1 MTKET
6 FKETLETF
14 KVTQQPPAGYKK
26 INNGK
31 KVADNI
37 YGRAFQTIF
46 HYLSSSFKEGNGEI
60 MEFGTCLGYSSAL
73 IARFMSQLGMTQKR
87 LYLFDSFTGLPDIE
101 NPIDLTHY
109 EVSKRTWHEGAMDPT
124 MEVIYANKKLLISA
138 TDLFGQSIENIIFRE
153 LIEMISPTQLSIVK
167 GYYEDT
173 IDKYFSDIQK
183 DAKLIFAN
191 IDCDLYSSSKFV
203 LDKLIE
209 YDLVQDGCVFAFDD
223 YNASRANTNMGQRRA
238 IYEINNSQ
246 NRWEFEPWFSYGPQ
260 GKVFFLHDNHVGI
273 SR

>member
-6 FKETLETF
+6 KETF
-14 KVTQQPPAGYKK
+14 KVTQQPPAGYKAF
-26 INNGK
+26 NDGK
-31 KVADNI
+31 RVADNI
-37 YGRAFQTIF
+37 YGPAFQTIF
-46 HYLSSSFKEGNGEI
+46 YYLSFSFKDEKGEI
-60 MEFGTCLGYSSAL
+60 MEFGTFHGYSSAL
-73 IARFMSQLGMTQKR
+73 IAQFMKRLRMTQNH
-87 LYLFDSFTGLPDIE
+87 LHLFDSFTGLPDID
-101 NPIDLTHY
+101 NPIDRTHY
-109 EVSKRTWHEGAMDPT
+109 EVSKGIWSKGTMDLSKIP
-124 MEVIYANKKLLISA
+124 
-138 TDLFGQSIENIIFRE
+138 QIENIIFRE
-153 LIEMISPTQLSIVK
+153 LTEIISPDQLSIVK
-167 GYYEDT
+167 GYYEETVDR
-173 IDKYFSDIQK
+173 YFSNIQK
-183 DAKLIFAN
+183 NAKLIFAN

-223 YNASRANTNMGQRRA
+223 YNTSRANTNMGQRRA

>member
-1 MTKET
+1 M
-6 FKETLETF
+6 
-14 KVTQQPPAGYKK
+14 
-26 INNGK
+26 
-31 KVADNI
+31 ADNI

-46 HYLSSSFKEGNGEI
+46 HYLSFSFKEGNGEI
-60 MEFGTCLGYSSAL
+60 MEFGTYLGYSSAL
-73 IARFMSQLGMTQKR
+73 IARFMSQLDMTQNH
-87 LYLFDSFTGLPDIE
+87 LHLFDSFTGLPDID

-109 EVSKRTWHEGAMDPT
+109 EVSKGTWNEGAMMDLT

-223 YNASRANTNMGQRRA
+223 YNTSRANTNMGQRRA

-246 NRWEFEPWFSYGPQ
+246 DRWEFEPWFSYGPQ